1 MIELL
6 EGVPGAGKSYHAVAE
21 YLLPWVRKGRRL
33 YVYVDGFYLDR
44 LAKFEGRPLEDLQQ
58 QITPWT
64 SGGEV
69 LAGLTRVEPGS
80 AVFIDECQTIFRAQQ
95 KLNGEIL
102 RWLETHRH
110 YGIDVLLICQ
120 DYRQVTSGVTRVVE
134 MTTKFR
140 RLDRFGFK
148 HRYQAFVRGNPEE
161 LEVIRG
167 FTGIYDPKV
176 YAYYGSY
183 ATAAKEVRHVR
194 SILRSPTIILGVV
207 GLLMACGWFLF
218 GGGTFAGT
226 GTAAP
231 AKPSKPQAQPQT
243 PQVAATKEVTVQI
256 TPLRIQG
263 GMSIPRKGTTEWLW
277 VAEDGR
283 LLTADEIAAESGGT
297 VQSFMQRGVMVLKG
311 SGVIWGGT
319 PSSVP
324 VPMPPAT
331 LDHFPAPKGQPEPL
345 SPPLARAEQ
354 EAPAT
359 PTGPSHRQDLLRTD
373 KKNDLLATDPK
384 NDFLGNG
391 TDLLR

>member
-21 YLLPWVRKGRRL
+21 YLLPWVRKGRRI
-33 YVYVDGFYLDR
+33 YVYVDGFYVDR
-44 LAKFEGRPLEDLQQ
+44 LAKFEGRSLEELEK
-58 QITPWT
+58 QITLWT
-64 SGGEV
+64 TGAEV
-69 LAGLTRVEPGS
+69 LEGLTRVEPGS

-95 KLNGEIL
+95 KLKGEIL

-148 HRYQAFVRGNPEE
+148 NRYQAFVRGNPEE

-167 FTGIYDPKV
+167 FTGTYDPKV

-183 ATAAKEVRHVR
+183 ATATKEVRQVR
-194 SILRSPTIILGVV
+194 SILRSPTIIFGAI
-207 GLLMACGWFLF
+207 GLLLACGWFFF

-226 GTAAP
+226 VTAAP
-231 AKPSKPQAQPQT
+231 AKPAQHHQEPA
-243 PQVAATKEVTVQI
+243 QVPVPPTVTAEI
-256 TPLRIQG
+256 HPIRIQG
-263 GMSIPRKGTTEWLW
+263 GMSMPRKGRNDWLW
-277 VAEDGR
+277 VSEDGR
-283 LLTADEIAAESGGT
+283 LLTVDEIAAESGGT

-311 SGVIWGGT
+311 SGVIWGGS
-319 PSSVP
+319 PPAVP
-324 VPMPPAT
+324 VTMPAAP
-331 LDHFPAPKGQPEPL
+331 LDHFAGPKGPPEPL
-345 SPPLARAEQ
+345 APPLARVEQ
-354 EAPAT
+354 EAPAKA
-359 PTGPSHRQDLLRTD
+359 TGPSNV
-373 KKNDLLATDPK
+373 KDLLATDPK
-384 NDFLGNG
+384 NDLLGNG

>member
-21 YLLPWVRKGRRL
+21 YLLPWVRKGRRI

-44 LAKFEGRPLEDLQQ
+44 LAKFEGRALEELHQ
-58 QITPWT
+58 QITVWT
-64 SGGEV
+64 SGAEV
-69 LAGLTRVEPGS
+69 LEGLTRVEPGS

-110 YGIDVLLICQ
+110 FGIDVLLICQ

-148 HRYQAFVRGNPEE
+148 NRYQAFVRGNPEE

-167 FTGIYDPKV
+167 FTGTYDPKV

-183 ATAAKEVRHVR
+183 ATATKEVRQVR
-194 SILRSPTIILGVV
+194 SILRSPTIIFGAI
-207 GLLMACGWFLF
+207 GLLLACGWFLF

-226 GTAAP
+226 ATPTP
-231 AKPSKPQAQPQT
+231 AKPPTQEKAQAPVTQATVPQA
-243 PQVAATKEVTVQI
+243 I
-256 TPLRIQG
+256 TAEIHPIRIQG
-263 GMSIPRKGTTEWLW
+263 GMSLPKKGTTQWLW
-277 VAEDGR
+277 VSEDGR
-283 LLTADEIAAESGGT
+283 LLTTDEIAAESGGT
-297 VQSFMQRGVMVLKG
+297 VRSFMQRGVMVLKG

-319 PSSVP
+319 PAAASVNTP
-324 VPMPPAT
+324 SASVE
-331 LDHFPAPKGQPEPL
+331 HFPGPKAAVEPGSQPMAQPEPR
-345 SPPLARAEQ
+345 PVPRAS
-354 EAPAT
+354 
-359 PTGPSHRQDLLRTD
+359 GRTNV
-373 KKNDLLATDPK
+373 KDLLATDPK
-384 NDFLGNG
+384 NDLLGNG
-391 TDLLR
+391 SDLLR

>member
-21 YLLPWVRKGRRL
+21 YLLHWVRKGRRI

-44 LAKFEGRPLEDLQQ
+44 LAKFEGRAVEELQQ
-58 QITPWT
+58 QITVWN
-64 SGGEV
+64 SGADV
-69 LAGLTRVEPGS
+69 LEGLTRVEPGS

-95 KLNGEIL
+95 RLNGEIL

-148 HRYQAFVRGNPEE
+148 NRYQAFVRGNPEE

-167 FTGIYDPKV
+167 FTGTYDPKV

-183 ATAAKEVRHVR
+183 AAATKEVRHVR
-194 SILRSPTIILGVV
+194 SILRSPTIIFGAI
-207 GLLMACGWFLF
+207 GLLVACAWFFF

-226 GTAAP
+226 STPTP
-231 AKPSKPQAQPQT
+231 AKP
-243 PQVAATKEVTVQI
+243 ATQETAHVTVTQATVTQAVTAEI
-256 TPLRIQG
+256 HPIRIQG
-263 GMSIPRKGTTEWLW
+263 GMSIPKKSTTEWLW
-277 VAEDGR
+277 VSEDGR
-283 LLTADEIAAESGGT
+283 LLTTDEIAAESGGT
-297 VQSFMQRGVMVLKG
+297 VQTFMQRGVMVLKG

-319 PSSVP
+319 PATVSVNSPSASVEQFPGPNAAVEPGPQPTAQLEASP
-324 VPMPPAT
+324 VP
-331 LDHFPAPKGQPEPL
+331 
-345 SPPLARAEQ
+345 RAS
-354 EAPAT
+354 
-359 PTGPSHRQDLLRTD
+359 GPSNV
-373 KKNDLLATDPK
+373 KDLLATNPK
-384 NDFLGNG
+384 NDLLGNG

>member
-21 YLLPWVRKGRRL
+21 YLLPWVRKGRRI

-44 LAKFEGRPLEDLQQ
+44 LAKFEVIPLEELEKQV
-58 QITPWT
+58 TLWH
-64 SGGEV
+64 SGAEV
-69 LAGLTRVEPGS
+69 LDGLTRVEPGS

-95 KLNGEIL
+95 KVNGEIL

-148 HRYQAFVRGNPEE
+148 NRYQAFVRGNPEE

-167 FTGIYDPKV
+167 FTGTYDPKV

-183 ATAAKEVRHVR
+183 AGSTKEVRQVR
-194 SILRSPTIILGVV
+194 SILRSPTILV
-207 GLLMACGWFLF
+207 GAAGLCVALGWFFF

-226 GTAAP
+226 STAA
-231 AKPSKPQAQPQT
+231 KPKAQPKQIAQST
-243 PQVAATKEVTVQI
+243 ATRAVTADI
-256 TPLRIQG
+256 TPIRIQG
-263 GMSIPRKGTTEWLW
+263 GMSHPRKGTNEWLW
-277 VAEDGR
+277 VTEEGR
-283 LLTADEIAAESGGT
+283 LLTTDEIAAESGGT
-297 VQSFMQRGVMVLKG
+297 VQSFMQRGVKVLKG

-319 PSSVP
+319 PSATP
-324 VPMPPAT
+324 VTMPAVT
-331 LDHFPAPKGQPEPL
+331 LDHFPGPKSHGEPGPAPMTQVEP
-345 SPPLARAEQ
+345 S
-354 EAPAT
+354 APAK
-359 PTGPSHRQDLLRTD
+359 PSGPSNV
-373 KKNDLLATDPK
+373 KDLLATDPK
-384 NDFLGNG
+384 NDLLGNG